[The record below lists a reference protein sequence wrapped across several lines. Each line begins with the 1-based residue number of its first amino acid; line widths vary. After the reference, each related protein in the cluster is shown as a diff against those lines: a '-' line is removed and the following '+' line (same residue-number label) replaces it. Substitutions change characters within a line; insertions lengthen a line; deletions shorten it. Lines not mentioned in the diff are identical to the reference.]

1 MWQVNLLLY
10 GAYIGFDVRIKS
22 KITFPHDLFGVFI
35 SERAVIGEN
44 CVIFQQVTIGSNT
57 LPDSQRPG
65 APVIGDNV
73 YIGAGVKIIGGVK
86 VGNNVRIG
94 ANAVIFTDVPDN
106 CVAVVNGVRTIHK
119 SEPLDNR
126 FMPISKL
133 KYEGENE
140 TYIEAS
146 AENSGSIL
154 YDKEIRDKPRTR
166 RTKRNV

>member
-1 MWQVNLLLY
+1 MPQNCCCCC
-10 GAYIGFDVRIKS
+10 
-22 KITFPHDLFGVFI
+22 
-35 SERAVIGEN
+35 GEN

-133 KYEGENE
+133 KESE
-140 TYIEAS
+140 
-146 AENSGSIL
+146 
-154 YDKEIRDKPRTR
+154 
-166 RTKRNV
+166 

>member
-1 MWQVNLLLY
+1 M
-10 GAYIGFDVRIKS
+10 
-22 KITFPHDLFGVFI
+22 
-35 SERAVIGEN
+35 
-44 CVIFQQVTIGSNT
+44 
-57 LPDSQRPG
+57 
-65 APVIGDNV
+65 PVIYVVICPLPTTDNV

-133 KYEGENE
+133 KESE
-140 TYIEAS
+140 
-146 AENSGSIL
+146 
-154 YDKEIRDKPRTR
+154 
-166 RTKRNV
+166 

>member
-1 MWQVNLLLY
+1 MQVNLLLN
-10 GAYIGFDVRIKS
+10 GAYIGFDVLIKS

-133 KYEGENE
+133 KESE
-140 TYIEAS
+140 
-146 AENSGSIL
+146 
-154 YDKEIRDKPRTR
+154 
-166 RTKRNV
+166 

>member
-1 MWQVNLLLY
+1 MGHTLDLMSGLNPKLLFLTIY
-10 GAYIGFDVRIKS
+10 LEFLFRRGRLSV
-22 KITFPHDLFGVFI
+22 KI
-35 SERAVIGEN
+35 
-44 CVIFQQVTIGSNT
+44 VIFQQVTIGSNT

-133 KYEGENE
+133 KESE
-140 TYIEAS
+140 
-146 AENSGSIL
+146 
-154 YDKEIRDKPRTR
+154 
-166 RTKRNV
+166 

>member
-1 MWQVNLLLY
+1 MLLY
-10 GAYIGFDVRIKS
+10 GAYIGIDVRIKS

-94 ANAVIFTDVPDN
+94 ANAVIFT
-106 CVAVVNGVRTIHK
+106 AVVNGVRTIHK

-133 KYEGENE
+133 KESE
-140 TYIEAS
+140 
-146 AENSGSIL
+146 
-154 YDKEIRDKPRTR
+154 
-166 RTKRNV
+166 

>member
-1 MWQVNLLLY
+1 MLLY

-73 YIGAGVKIIGGVK
+73 YIGAG
-86 VGNNVRIG
+86 NNVRIG

-133 KYEGENE
+133 KESE
-140 TYIEAS
+140 
-146 AENSGSIL
+146 
-154 YDKEIRDKPRTR
+154 
-166 RTKRNV
+166 

>member
-1 MWQVNLLLY
+1 MLLY

-35 SERAVIGEN
+35 SE
-44 CVIFQQVTIGSNT
+44 
-57 LPDSQRPG
+57 RPG

-133 KYEGENE
+133 KESE
-140 TYIEAS
+140 
-146 AENSGSIL
+146 
-154 YDKEIRDKPRTR
+154 
-166 RTKRNV
+166 